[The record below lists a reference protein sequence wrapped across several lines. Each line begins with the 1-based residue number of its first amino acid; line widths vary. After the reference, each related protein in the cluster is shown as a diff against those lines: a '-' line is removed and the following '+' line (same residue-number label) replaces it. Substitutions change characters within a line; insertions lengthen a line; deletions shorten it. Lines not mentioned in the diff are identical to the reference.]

1 MIGKRNASTF
11 YKKGE
16 PLLFFFQIAI
26 YLDLCTYVCRNVYK
40 FMERTS
46 NDTVLQDSVT
56 AVVADMIQVVTSL
69 AQTHTRTKQ

>member
-1 MIGKRNASTF
+1 MIN
-11 YKKGE
+11 
-16 PLLFFFQIAI
+16 L
-26 YLDLCTYVCRNVYK
+26 YK